1 MGRGVRE
8 IVSFECK
15 FDRNGLVE
23 VAVKGDSIDEI
34 KESIPM
40 VSELFENSSIRVTTS
55 EGGKAAVLELTTEIP
70 SWMVENVG
78 DWNRKELVLQIFLA
92 KENQPLKIDD
102 VEMDGRNLGVDM
114 KSWISHNFKRDLG
127 GDVLEVQREGT
138 SKVYKL
144 SAIGL
149 AKAKAFRSR
158 HTGT

>member
-1 MGRGVRE
+1 VIE

-23 VAVKGDSIDEI
+23 VKLKGDTIDEI

-55 EGGKAAVLELTTEIP
+55 EGGKEAVLELTTDIP

-78 DWNRKELVLQIFLA
+78 DWSRKELVLQIFLA
-92 KENQPLKIDD
+92 KGNQPLKIDD

-127 GDVLEVQREGT
+127 GDVFEVQREGT

-144 SAIGL
+144 SAVGL
-149 AKAKAFRSR
+149 AKAKTFRNNY
-158 HTGT
+158 TGA